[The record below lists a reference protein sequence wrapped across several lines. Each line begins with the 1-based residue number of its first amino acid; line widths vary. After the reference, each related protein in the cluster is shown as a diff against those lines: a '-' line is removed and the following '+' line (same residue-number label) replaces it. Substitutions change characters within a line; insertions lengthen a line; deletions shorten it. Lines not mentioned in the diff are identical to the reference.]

1 MVRAWVLIQTEVGK
15 AGDVAK
21 AVSAID
27 GIQRAEVTAGPFDVI
42 AQATAADL
50 NSLGGLV
57 LTRVQAVPGTTRT
70 LTCPLASHPQRGR

>member
-1 MVRAWVLIQTEVGK
+1 LVSAWVLIQTEVGK

-27 GIQRAEVTAGPFDVI
+27 GIQRADVTAGPFDVI
-42 AQATAADL
+42 AQAAAADL

-57 LTRVQAVPGTTRT
+57 LTRVQSVPGTTRT
-70 LTCPLASHPQRGR
+70 LTCPLATPQPARR

>member
-1 MVRAWVLIQTEVGK
+1 MVSAWVLIQTEVGK

-27 GIQRAEVTAGPFDVI
+27 GIQRADVTAGPFDVI
-42 AQATAADL
+42 ARAAAPDL

-57 LTRVQAVPGTTRT
+57 LTKVQAVPGTTRT
-70 LTCPLASHPQRGR
+70 LTCPLPTPQPAGR